1 MIQVRELT
9 KVYGGSV
16 AVDRLTFDVTPGVVT
31 GFLGPNGSGKSTT
44 LRLMVGLDRPSSG
57 RATIG
62 GRVLRDVDAPMR
74 EVGVLL
80 DARAAPGGLRARQHL
95 AWLAR
100 AGGVPARRVDEVLA
114 EVGLADLAGRR
125 VGGFSLGML
134 QRLGIAAAL
143 LGDPAVLIL
152 DEPVNGLDLDGVR
165 WVRGLL
171 RRCAAEGRTVV
182 VSSHLLSEMDQTA
195 DEVLVLGR
203 GRLLAHGSVTEITR
217 AGAGTHIR
225 VASPRACELAAAL
238 RAAGAS
244 VTQAPDAGGTLLV
257 TGMTAPAIG
266 DLAAGRGLALH
277 ELTER
282 RATLEDTF
290 IELTGDTVEYRADNH
305 GADNHGADNRRAD
318 NRRADN
324 RRADNHRAG
333 SHRGTGHREVGR
345 PGEQP

>member
-9 KVYGGSV
+9 KVHGDTV

-44 LRLMVGLDRPSSG
+44 LRLIVGLDRPTSG

-62 GRVLRDVDAPMR
+62 GRALRDLAAPMH

-80 DARAAPGGLRARQHL
+80 DARAAPAGLRARQHL

-114 EVGLADLAGRR
+114 EVGLADLGRRR

-225 VASPRACELAAAL
+225 VASPRAPELAAAL

-244 VTQAPDAGGTLLV
+244 VTPAPDADGALLV

-266 DLAAGRGLALH
+266 DLAVGRGFALH

-282 RATLEDTF
+282 RATLEDAF
-290 IELTGDTVEYRADNH
+290 IELTDDTVEYQAVDRRVVNH
-305 GADNHGADNRRAD
+305 Q
-318 NRRADN
+318 
-324 RRADNHRAG
+324 
-333 SHRGTGHREVGR
+333 GTGHREVGR
-345 PGEQP
+345 RGEKP